1 MKKILLL
8 ILMMVVLTMLGDRIS
23 GAIYR
28 FQGNSFTQS
37 FSLIKSNILFILLV
51 NSLLYAFEMLRMKL
65 IGKIFNFNF
74 SLEEC
79 FGGVALN
86 LLFGWVSPMA
96 ILGAPAMAWYYYKR
110 GYPLVESFSVSFVRS
125 FSIILVSALSTITI
139 FGLGIQGPVQNPLL
153 QEKVFQVLTGIAIYF
168 ASLVVLSYL
177 PFQFIKKVNFLDK
190 LTGQIRKLMSNGK
203 LLMIPVLII
212 TLIMNFLLVSFI
224 MYEGLQ
230 YHSVPY
236 HLFGQVM
243 LFLSYMLLMPTPG
256 ASGLAEVGA
265 PLIFS
270 NEIPMNDIISIV
282 TASRV
287 STIGLQITFGFL
299 FMLFVVKQNLTLEEI
314 KQFKK
319 KAE

>member
-8 ILMMVVLTMLGDRIS
+8 ILMMVILTMLGDRIS
-23 GAIYR
+23 GAIYQFR
-28 FQGNSFTQS
+28 GNSFTQS
-37 FSLIKSNILFILLV
+37 FSLIKGNIFFILLV
-51 NSLLYAFEMLRMKL
+51 NLLLYALDMLRMKL
-65 IGKIFNFNF
+65 IGRIFNFNF

-96 ILGAPAMAWYYYKR
+96 ILGAPAMAWYYYKK

-125 FSIILVSALSTITI
+125 FSIILVSALTTITI
-139 FGLGIQGPVQNPLL
+139 FGLDIQGPVQNPLL

-168 ASLVVLSYL
+168 AGLVVLSYL

-190 LTGQIRKLMSNGK
+190 LTGQIRQLMAKGK

-256 ASGLAEVGA
+256 ASGLAEIGA
-265 PLIFS
+265 PMIFS
-270 NEIPMNDIISIV
+270 GEIPMNDIISIV

-287 STIGLQITFGFL
+287 TTIGFQVTMGVL
-299 FMLFVVKQNLTLEEI
+299 FMLFVVKQNLTFEEI
-314 KQFKK
+314 KQLKK